1 MISRENKIEDENTSY
16 YQNKFNV
23 QINRART
30 MMMVVTIIAIRAA
43 SLLDSPIAN
52 ALSHLGCLKIV
63 KRSPRTVVD
72 SASSS

>member
-1 MISRENKIEDENTSY
+1 
-16 YQNKFNV
+16 
-23 QINRART
+23 
-30 MMMVVTIIAIRAA
+30 MMVMTIIAIRAA